1 MSKSRMLIPMI
12 LIILLF
18 GSISIAYISY
28 INDNVAYIDVNEFG
42 IVINDD
48 SGLILVSNNEF
59 RTIMKD
65 FINRYHFIKD
75 PNVKCTRLQD
85 FYDDTIIHSEI
96 GELQSNISRAIRR
109 ELNIS
114 SFVVVASLMRDC
126 TGYPCPVH
134 VLVYVN
140 EADHRS
146 GLESLISNIVNMA
159 YRNTTYY
166 KKGYC
171 IDNPVTT
178 LFIIPSNPELFNEVY
193 TTDCYR
199 KCSELIYSD
208 IQNLLLN
215 KTSNI
220 TLGLNGCYLVSHSV
234 SASPLPHHA
243 IGLYCKDY
251 ANKTIT
257 MDLLREFV
265 VQHRDSIINI
275 TRLVKEKCCIG
286 KNTLFIIILENKPFR
301 KVVAMPEHVEDVDE
315 LLNETSTSNQGATI
329 SIEENNSLNKEVY
342 NESLC
347 TKNGLAKSENNASET
362 LHDYKN
368 ELYNIITLL
377 ALALVMTCS
386 IYLLIKHIRTHG

>member
-75 PNVKCTRLQD
+75 PNVKCTRIQD
-85 FYDDTIIHSEI
+85 FYDDTIIHSEMNEI
-96 GELQSNISRAIRR
+96 QSNISRAIRR

-134 VLVYVN
+134 VLVYIN
-140 EADHRS
+140 EADYRS

-178 LFIIPSNPELFNEVY
+178 LFIIPSNPELYNEDY

-208 IQNLLLN
+208 IQNLLSN
-215 KTSNI
+215 RTSNI

-265 VQHRDSIINI
+265 AQYRDSIINI

-286 KNTLFIIILENKPFR
+286 ENTLFVIILKNKPFR
-301 KVVAMPEHVEDVDE
+301 KVVAMPEHIEDVDE
-315 LLNETSTSNQGATI
+315 LNETSTLSQETII
-329 SIEENNSLNKEVY
+329 SIKENISLNKEVY

-347 TKNGLAKSENNASET
+347 TENGLANSESNASKT
-362 LHDYKN
+362 LPDYKN
-368 ELYNIITLL
+368 ELYDHIIMLL
-377 ALALVMTCS
+377 ALALVMICF
-386 IYLLIKHIRTHG
+386 IYLLIKHIRTYG

>member
-1 MSKSRMLIPMI
+1 MSRMIIPMI

-18 GSISIAYISY
+18 GTISIAYISY

-59 RTIMKD
+59 RTITND

-75 PNVKCTRLQD
+75 PNAKCTRIQD
-85 FYDDTIIHSEI
+85 FYDDTIIHSEMNEI
-96 GELQSNISRAIRR
+96 QSNISRAIRR

-126 TGYPCPVH
+126 TGYPCPIH
-134 VLVYVN
+134 VLVYIN
-140 EADHRS
+140 EADYRS
-146 GLESLISNIVNMA
+146 GLEILISNIVNRT

-171 IDNPVTT
+171 TDNPVTT
-178 LFIIPSNPELFNEVY
+178 LFIIPSNPELYNEDY

-208 IQNLLLN
+208 IQNLLSN
-215 KTSNI
+215 RTSNI

-265 VQHRDSIINI
+265 AQYRDSIINI

-286 KNTLFIIILENKPFR
+286 KNTLFVIILKNKPFR
-301 KVVAMPEHVEDVDE
+301 KVVAMPEHIEEVDE
-315 LLNETSTSNQGATI
+315 LNETITLSQETTI
-329 SIEENNSLNKEVY
+329 SIKENISLNKEVY

-347 TKNGLAKSENNASET
+347 NENGLANSESNTSKT
-362 LHDYKN
+362 LPDYKN
-368 ELYNIITLL
+368 ELYDHIIMLL
-377 ALALVMTCS
+377 ALALVMICF
-386 IYLLIKHIRTHG
+386 IYLLIKHIRTYG

>member
-48 SGLILVSNNEF
+48 GGLILVSNNEF

-75 PNVKCTRLQD
+75 PNVKCTRIQD
-85 FYDDTIIHSEI
+85 FYDDTIIHSEMD
-96 GELQSNISRAIRR
+96 ELQSNISRDIHR

-114 SFVVVASLMRDC
+114 SFVTVASLMRDC
-126 TGYPCPVH
+126 TGYPCPIH

-140 EADHRS
+140 EADYRS
-146 GLESLISNIVNMA
+146 GLESLISNIVNRA

-171 IDNPVTT
+171 TDNPVTT
-178 LFIIPSNPELFNEVY
+178 LFIIPSNPELYNEDY

-208 IQNLLLN
+208 IQNLLSN
-215 KTSNI
+215 RTSNI

-265 VQHRDSIINI
+265 AQYRDSIINI

-286 KNTLFIIILENKPFR
+286 ENTLFVIILKNKPFR
-301 KVVAMPEHVEDVDE
+301 KVVAMPEHIEDVDE
-315 LLNETSTSNQGATI
+315 LNETSTSSQETII
-329 SIEENNSLNKEVY
+329 SIEENISLNKEVY

-347 TKNGLAKSENNASET
+347 TENGLANSESNASKT
-362 LHDYKN
+362 LPDYKN
-368 ELYNIITLL
+368 ELYDHIIMLL
-377 ALALVMTCS
+377 ALALVMICF
-386 IYLLIKHIRTHG
+386 IYLLIKHIRTYG